1 MIFTELV
8 LENFGAYADR
18 QVINLRPE
26 INGDMRPIIL
36 LGGMNGGGKTTL
48 MDAIRLALYGQR
60 AKCSTRGN
68 LGYGDF
74 LTQSVNSKI
83 ELGKDTRIELSFE
96 LIVEDRWQEFKIIRA
111 WNKYPKEGKDSL
123 SICREGSYDDGL
135 KKIWDE
141 YIENVLPLG
150 ISNLFLFDGEQ
161 VKELAELE
169 TPPQTVIEAINSLL
183 GLELAER
190 LAVDLDVL
198 VSRKRKDLASQSQ
211 LATLAEIETRIA
223 EKIQEQVE
231 IKEQINNLQAE
242 LKLSQQK
249 RNRAYNKFK
258 KEGGKIAAQRSQLED
273 KINNLNTSVDKQ
285 RQDLRDLTAGSLP
298 LSLISPLLEAAE
310 KQGKQEIKAQQFK
323 QAQGI
328 LQDREQK
335 LLTYLDELSLETK
348 NIEQIK
354 SFLDEENKILE
365 KSIQS
370 DRKNWLGIT
379 EEDLQTLINLRQ
391 DRLPYQQKLT
401 TEAIRHLQQLEI
413 ERDNIAQQL
422 ESAAPPEEYS
432 KLDNAVKDA
441 QQEVSQCQVNLE
453 TAEKKYYEI
462 DREIDRAKCELKN
475 YSEKAIAYGNNEH
488 IIQSV
493 AKVQQTLAIFR
504 EKLALKKLNRLEG
517 EVTECFRYLLH
528 KSNLVH
534 RVAIDSGSFRLSL
547 YDPQGKPLPKQR
559 LSAGEKQLLAIAF
572 LWGLARV
579 SGKNLPIAIDTPLG
593 RLDSSHRNNLVERY
607 FPTASH
613 QVILLS
619 TDTEIGKQE
628 VNLLREQEAIAREYL
643 LEYDSDEG
651 RTTLKDGYFW

>member
-26 INGDMRPIIL
+26 ENGAVRPIIL

-83 ELGKDTRIELSFE
+83 KPGKVTRIELSFE
-96 LIVEDRWQEFKIIRA
+96 LIVDDRWQEFKIVRA
-111 WNKYPKEGKDSL
+111 WQKYPKEGKDSL
-123 SICREGSYDDGL
+123 SISREGGYDSE
-135 KKIWDE
+135 IENTWDE
-141 YIENVLPLG
+141 YIENILPLG

-169 TPPQTVIEAINSLL
+169 TPPQSVVEAINSLL

-198 VSRKRKDLASQSQ
+198 VNRKRKALANKSQ
-211 LATLAEIETRIA
+211 LATLAELETKIEQ
-223 EKIQEQVE
+223 KIQEQAEVKQQ
-231 IKEQINNLQAE
+231 IKNLQTE
-242 LKLSQQK
+242 LKSAQK
-249 RNRAYNKFK
+249 KRDRVYNKFQ
-258 KEGGKIAAQRSQLED
+258 KEGGKIAAERSQLED
-273 KINNLNTSVDKQ
+273 KINWLGNNAAKQ
-285 RQDLRDLTAGSLP
+285 RQDLIDLASGSLP
-298 LSLISPLLEAAE
+298 LSLITPLLSAAE
-310 KQGKQEIKAQQFK
+310 KQGKKELKIQQFK

-335 LLTYLDELSLETK
+335 LITYLDKISLETQS
-348 NIEQIK
+348 IEKIK
-354 SFLDEENKILE
+354 FFLDEENKILE
-365 KSIQS
+365 QSIQS
-370 DRKNWLGIT
+370 DGKHCLGIT
-379 EEDLQTLINLRQ
+379 EEELQALTNLRQ
-391 DRLPYQQKLT
+391 NSLPHQQKLA
-401 TEAIRHLQQLEI
+401 TEAISQLKQLQIETDNIEKQLEI
-413 ERDNIAQQL
+413 
-422 ESAAPPEEYS
+422 AASPEEYD
-432 KLDNAVKDA
+432 KLDKAVKDA
-441 QQEVSQCQVNLE
+441 HKEVSQCRSNLE
-453 TAEKKYYEI
+453 TAEKKYNKI
-462 DREIDRAKCELKN
+462 DQEIDRAKKDLKN
-475 YSEKAIAYGNNEH
+475 YSENAIDHANDEH
-488 IIQSV
+488 IIKSV
-493 AKVQQTLAIFR
+493 AKVQQTLAVFR
-504 EKLALKKLNRLEG
+504 EKLALKKLNKLES

-619 TDTEIGKQE
+619 TDTEIGEGE

-643 LEYDSDEG
+643 LKYDPGNGGTSLQE
-651 RTTLKDGYFW
+651 GYFW